1 MISTKEGYEIK
12 KYEVKDFLAESVKK
26 ARRQIVKTN
35 SEMAIDAFEEVYSE
49 QEQEFM
55 GMQVLKLNVI
65 EKILQVN
72 DIKSLQTIEDIAEN
86 IANKNNAEVINN
98 AFLLLTKTILD
109 ESNKFEEGDVRALKT
124 LLSVL
129 WNVIKKQGEGEDKK
143 AAQRP
148 SKSCKY

>member
-1 MISTKEGYEIK
+1 MISAKEGYEIK

-55 GMQVLKLNVI
+55 GMQVFKLNVI

-86 IANKNNAEVINN
+86 IANKDNAEVVKN
-98 AFLLLTKTILD
+98 AFLLLAETIL
-109 ESNKFEEGDVRALKT
+109 NKSSGLKDDGAVK
-124 LLSVL
+124 LSLSIL
-129 WNVIKKQGEGEDKK
+129 WQIISKQGEVEDKK